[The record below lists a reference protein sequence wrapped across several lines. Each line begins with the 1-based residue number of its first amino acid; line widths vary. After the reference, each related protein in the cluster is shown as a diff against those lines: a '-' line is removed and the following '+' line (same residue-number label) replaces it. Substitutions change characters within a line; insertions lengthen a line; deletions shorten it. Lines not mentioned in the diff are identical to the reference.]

1 MRGTVCVLLAL
12 TWIALALPADRAIL
26 AGQAPATAGPLPPD
40 VDPVSRNR
48 LPSIKPDVQGVA
60 AIRLHLS
67 GANVR
72 WASPLG
78 RALTELAILTTA
90 REHDQPYEWSLHEM
104 EAIAV
109 ALEPST
115 IDVVR
120 HRRPLRNVP
129 EQQAVIIQL
138 GREVVGAHALSS
150 ATYARALKTL
160 GKGNLVDIVDLM
172 ATYSA
177 TAARLTAFNQHM
189 PPGWKQFLPLPF
201 TMPDDIHADSRS
213 RLPLIRT
220 KTQNPQANLYG
231 RQLAPEGTGPGH
243 ITRHGAGLA
252 SLEAS
257 VGRRLMGVAILV
269 TARAHESQYAW
280 TVNELIALKDGL
292 EPAVIDVVRRHA
304 PSKGIGEKEAAII
317 QFGRELFETHN
328 VQPETYARALKLF
341 GERDLVDIVGLMA
354 QHAADAVLL
363 TAFDQ
368 HLPSGQRPLLP
379 ITGGT
384 K

>member
-1 MRGTVCVLLAL
+1 MALSLPPAPLA
-12 TWIALALPADRAIL
+12 ALEE
-26 AGQAPATAGPLPPD
+26 QAPARAGAGSDLPPD
-40 VDPVSRNR
+40 IDPVSRNR
-48 LPSIKPDVQGVA
+48 LPAIKPDVHGAA

-67 GANVR
+67 GVSVR

-109 ALEPST
+109 GLDPAT

-120 HRRPLRNVP
+120 HRRPLANLP
-129 EQQAVIIQL
+129 ERERVIIQL
-138 GREVVGAHALSS
+138 GREIGTHTVSS
-150 ATYARALKTL
+150 ATYARALKIL
-160 GKGNLVDIVDLM
+160 GKSDLVDVVDLM

-220 KTQNPQANLYG
+220 QTQNPQANLYA
-231 RQLAPEGTGPGH
+231 RQLAPEGTGPNH
-243 ITRHGAGLA
+243 ITRHGAGVA
-252 SLEAS
+252 SLEKS
-257 VGRRLMGVAILV
+257 VGRRLMGLAALV
-269 TARAHESQYAW
+269 TAREHDSPYDW
-280 TVNELIALKDGL
+280 TVREAAALRDGL
-292 EPAVIDVVRRHA
+292 EPAIVDVVRRGA
-304 PSKGIGEKEAAII
+304 ALGDVGDKEAAII
-317 QFGRELFETHN
+317 QFGHELFEAHN
-328 VQPETYARALKLF
+328 VSPQTYARALKLF
-341 GERDLVDIVGLMA
+341 GERDLVDLVGLMA

-368 HLPSGQRPLLP
+368 HLPAVAVGSGR
-379 ITGGT
+379 
-384 K
+384 